1 MQRRPIIA
9 SSIGCWRDKRL
20 GVPVA
25 VLHSTP
31 APATCLGVPPM
42 LTAQQKTLRKFW
54 YAVMPLSYLDADPQ
68 PFRLMGE
75 DIVLFRDRDGE
86 PVALADRCLHRTARL
101 SKGLCE
107 AGRIVCGYH
116 GWTYDG
122 TGRLVRVP
130 QFDPGMPMPNRSVRS
145 YRCTARYGYAWV
157 ALDDPVQ
164 PIFDIPEDGDPG
176 FRRIYQFY
184 ERWDT
189 APLRFMENSFDA
201 AHFSF
206 VHRATFGDFAHPKPS
221 KYELEETGNG
231 FFATTLVD
239 IVNPPE
245 AYRVTG
251 TTAPMTTRDMR
262 NHWYLPFS
270 RRLDITYPSGLR
282 HIIINCATPIDDGRI
297 QLVQLLYRNDSESDC
312 PEQVLIDWD
321 AAVIAEDRAV
331 LESTDPDA
339 PLDMASHVE
348 ANMPSDRPGLI
359 MRRRLLELL
368 RAHGED
374 EITRHAA

>member
-1 MQRRPIIA
+1 
-9 SSIGCWRDKRL
+9 
-20 GVPVA
+20 
-25 VLHSTP
+25 
-31 APATCLGVPPM
+31 M

-54 YAVMPLSYLDADPQ
+54 YAVMPLAHLEAGPQ
-68 PFRLMGE
+68 PFRLMGD
-75 DIVLFRDRDGE
+75 DIVLFLDSDGE

-101 SKGLCE
+101 SKGLCDQ
-107 AGRIVCGYH
+107 GRIVCGYH

-122 TGRLVRVP
+122 TGRLVCIP
-130 QFDPGMPMPNRSVRS
+130 QFDPDTPVPNRSVRAHH
-145 YRCTARYGYAWV
+145 CAARYGYAWV
-157 ALDDPVQ
+157 ALDEPLQ
-164 PIFDIPEDGDPG
+164 PLFDIPEDRDPAY
-176 FRRIYQFY
+176 RRIFQFY
-184 ERWDT
+184 DRWDT

-206 VHRATFGDFAHPKPS
+206 VHRGTFGDFAHPKPS
-221 KYELEETGNG
+221 KYELEETGYG

-262 NHWYLPFS
+262 NHWYLPFC

-297 QLVQLLYRNDSESDC
+297 QLTQLLYRNDSEADC

-339 PLDMASHVE
+339 PLDLARHVE

-368 RAHGED
+368 HEHGED
-374 EITRHAA
+374 EVCRNRAA